1 MKILPNI
8 KKINFRNHLPDRRN
22 SSNSNSDTRVVN
34 GASEKSS
41 QQNSQLSTSDDTQIQ
56 ISQPQQSQLT
66 TLNPEEQQSSALTIT
81 TESPGALVQW
91 SPAMQSLL
99 EEPPSNLPL
108 QLITGGVVF
117 CLAFFTWAWFG
128 QIDQIGKAQ
137 GKLVPKGEAYKIESL
152 ESAKIRS
159 IAVKEGERV
168 EVGQLIASL
177 ESERETKEVE
187 RLKDMLASSQIDLS
201 KKLNLLEQVKIEIAT
216 QQRIGQ
222 AEVQSQQLAIESAI
236 AKEQVTSNLLAQQ
249 KSELE
254 ANLAR
259 QGQTEQLSG
268 LDQEKLAQTN
278 SELKEHQQRI
288 AKLKPLVDQGA
299 ISQES
304 LFQAQQAQRQVEQR
318 LLDNKVQG
326 ISSINEQ
333 IFQSEQSTRN
343 MRASIIENQGQLAEA
358 QKEVERLQVELEYKK
373 ADSRRAEIA
382 ARQKAQQLELEI
394 NQAKTKIAETKNL
407 LATAK
412 SQLEKRL
419 LRSPV
424 AGTVLSFNV
433 ANTGKVVQSGEA
445 VAEIAPDDA
454 PLVLSAAIPDRDA
467 GFIKKGMTAQIKFD
481 AYSYQDYGAIPG
493 KVTSISANT
502 KTDDNLGEVYK
513 VQIELDRNYVSED
526 SKKILFK
533 PGQTASADIVIR
545 QRRVIDMLLDPVK
558 KMRQDGVD
566 M

>member
-8 KKINFRNHLPDRRN
+8 KKINFRNYLPDRQ
-22 SSNSNSDTRVVN
+22 NSDKEVVN
-34 GASEKSS
+34 GASEQNS
-41 QQNSQLSTSDDTQIQ
+41 QQNSQLATSDDTQIQ
-56 ISQPQQSQLT
+56 ISQSHSQSQLT
-66 TLNPEEQQSSALTIT
+66 TLNPEEQQSSSALAIT

-152 ESAKIRS
+152 ESAKIKS

-168 EVGQLIASL
+168 KAGQLIASL
-177 ESERETKEVE
+177 DSERETKEVE

-201 KKLNLLEQVKIEIAT
+201 KKRNLLEQVKIEIAT
-216 QQRIGQ
+216 QQRIGE
-222 AEVQSQQLAIESAI
+222 AEVRSQQLAIESAI
-236 AKEQVTSNLLAQQ
+236 AKEQVTGNLLAQQ

-288 AKLKPLVDQGA
+288 AKLKTLADQGA
-299 ISQES
+299 ISQEYI
-304 LFQAQQAQRQVEQR
+304 FQAQQAQRQIEQR

-343 MRASIIENQGQLAEA
+343 MRSSIIENQGQLAEA

-373 ADSRRAEIA
+373 ADGRKAEIS
-382 ARQKAQQLELEI
+382 ARQKAEQLELEI

-407 LATAK
+407 LATAR

-454 PLVLSAAIPDRDA
+454 PLVLSAVIPDRDA
-467 GFIKKGMTAQIKFD
+467 GFIKKGMTAQVKFD

-493 KVTSISANT
+493 KVINISANT
-502 KTDDNLGEVYK
+502 KTDDNLGEVYR
-513 VQIELDRNYVSED
+513 VQVELDRNYVSED

-558 KMRQDGVD
+558 KLRQDGVD